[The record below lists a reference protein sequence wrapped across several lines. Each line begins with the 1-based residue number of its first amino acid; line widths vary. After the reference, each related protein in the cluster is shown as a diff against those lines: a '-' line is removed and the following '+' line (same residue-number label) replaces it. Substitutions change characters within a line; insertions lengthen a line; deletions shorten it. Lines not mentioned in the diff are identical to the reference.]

1 MLTRAKTIKISG
13 VLNHDRSA
21 WWWGSH
27 LIFYLVL
34 TIGAFIYSV
43 PVIWMVSASFMSPE
57 ELFSTQVR
65 LFPSTIQLDNYLDV
79 FARFNF
85 GRYLMNSVIVTG
97 TIILLNLLFCPLIG
111 YSLAKFRYPGRN
123 LLFSFIM
130 ATVMVPFTAILIP
143 LYLTVRS
150 LGWIN
155 TYQAMIVP
163 FAMSAFGIFLMRQFM
178 QSIPDDY
185 IDAARIDGASEL
197 LIYVRIILPITQ
209 PALVTLALITFIGSW
224 DELLWPLIVTNTDAL
239 RTLPIGLTKFVEAYQ
254 TRWDLM
260 MTGSVIAAL
269 PAVLL
274 FLMMQ
279 KRFLAGMA
287 SLSGLK

>member
-1 MLTRAKTIKISG
+1 MFNITLQVAAHPDHGQRTRQVVSRA
-13 VLNHDRSA
+13 VL
-21 WWWGSH
+21 
-27 LIFYLVL
+27 YLLLAV
-34 TIGAFIYSV
+34 GAFIFSV
-43 PVIWMVSASFMSPE
+43 PMLWMISASFMSTA
-57 ELFSTQVR
+57 ELFSTETR
-65 LFPSTIQLDNYLDV
+65 FLPSSLRFDNYIEV
-79 FARFNF
+79 FTSFNFAR
-85 GRYLMNSVIVTG
+85 YLLNSIIVTG
-97 TIILLNLLFCPLIG
+97 GIILLNLIFCPLVG

-123 LLFSFIM
+123 LLFMFIL
-130 ATVMVPFTAILIP
+130 ATVMVPFTAIVIP

-155 TYQAMIVP
+155 TYQAMIAP

-178 QSIPDDY
+178 HAIPDDY
-185 IDAARIDGASEL
+185 IDAARIDGASEIA
-197 LIYVRIILPITQ
+197 IYLRIVLPISQ

-224 DELLWPLIVTNTDAL
+224 DELLWPLIVTNSEAL

-260 MTGSVIAAL
+260 MAGSVVAAL
-269 PAVLL
+269 PAVLV

-279 KRFLAGMA
+279 NRFLAGMA